1 MDWQHWHC
9 SVAAVLRPTAI
20 TGVVVRLLEV
30 RSMNEMKITS
40 SRCAL
45 LVLKRYET
53 RRRDISTIFHARSCQ
68 RSVPRHR
75 KISQLVERIVGQPWL
90 GKLLQALNV
99 KTGVASNVAGAL
111 CLLLFLGI
119 IYGERPDLTSSR
131 FYRPPPPPLPD
142 TASLTPDA
150 IPVAVTTNGDRFH
163 TDPVF
168 SLQPG
173 ACLFGQQN
181 SLAQP
186 VSFSLP
192 RN

>member
-1 MDWQHWHC
+1 
-9 SVAAVLRPTAI
+9 
-20 TGVVVRLLEV
+20 
-30 RSMNEMKITS
+30 MNENENDFES
-40 SRCAL
+40 LRRL

-53 RRRDISTIFHARSCQ
+53 PPPGYFNYFSRQVLQ
-68 RSVPRHR
+68 RIRAGDTGKSANW
-75 KISQLVERIVGQPWL
+75 LNELFGQPWL
-90 GKLLQALNV
+90 GKLLQAFNV
-99 KTGVASNVAGAL
+99 KPVFASTFAGAL

-119 IYGERPDLTSSR
+119 IYGERPDLTSQP
-131 FYRPPPPPLPD
+131 FLQAATT
-142 TASLTPDA
+142 TASLTTA
-150 IPVAVTTNGDRFH
+150 SLTAVMPSLSQSTDPMGIVSS

-173 ACLFGQQN
+173 ASLFGQQN